1 VQAAIN
7 SPEGPESIE
16 FKKVIEARSFAG
28 KFNLMAAMKA
38 AEAKRTADETWE
50 RLAPPLQKLNKEDKQ
65 KLYNGLSKIFA

>member
-1 VQAAIN
+1 MQAAIN
-7 SPEGPESIE
+7 SPEGPESNE

-38 AEAKRTADETWE
+38 AEAKRTADESWE

-65 KLYNGLSKIFA
+65 KLYDGLSKILA